1 MHVDYVD
8 QRRKNLRI
16 NIAWPVVV
24 ITPNGILDGETQN
37 LSLGGAAL
45 RCRQVPDLSDSFR
58 VVLKPSERKILLAT
72 AEIIWSDICIDKT
85 TSCAMGVRFTFMLD
99 NDRQFINDAISSL
112 S

>member
-1 MHVDYVD
+1 MHVDRVD
-8 QRRKNLRI
+8 QRRKHLRI

-37 LSLGGAAL
+37 LSLGGASL
-45 RCRQVPDLSDSFR
+45 RCGQVPDLNDSFR
-58 VVLKPSERKILLAT
+58 VVLKPSGRKLLLAT

-85 TSCAMGVRFTFMLD
+85 TSCAIGVRFTFMLD
-99 NDRQFINDAISSL
+99 DDRQFISDTISNL